1 MATSSDMLPPS
12 EVAAGGYDQ
21 ERRARLQNH
30 TLTQEELKVLQECNR
45 ESFLYRAL
53 PLGLGAAVAVQYGTK
68 MGYLTPHP
76 KYGPYM
82 KMIGAGFIGW
92 MVGKFSY
99 RRQCEE
105 KLMKLPNSVIGEAL
119 RRKHGMSS
127 PDSFLGSPV
136 GQFTDYV
143 SGQDRDLGT
152 LSSQSLDLRS
162 RGSPQGLDDNQ
173 RPSMDRSRSHTASQG
188 LDDRQRPSMDSMSS
202 TSPQGLNDS
211 ERPSM
216 DNPNLAKVPENLPPA
231 KFSTSYEELRR
242 QNREEYERRFS
253 TTPPSSSQQPAPSYQ
268 GLPER
273 QEREYPLRQSTPGSA
288 LGSGGGKKNKY
299 GDAWEE

>member
-21 ERRARLQNH
+21 DRRARLQNH
-30 TLTQEELKVLQECNR
+30 ALTPDELKVLQECNR
-45 ESFLYRAL
+45 ESFMYRAL

-76 KYGPYM
+76 KYGPYI
-82 KMIGAGFIGW
+82 KMMGAGFVGW

-105 KLMKLPNSVIGEAL
+105 KLMRLPNSVIGEAL
-119 RRKHGMSS
+119 RRKYGMAS
-127 PDSFLGSPV
+127 PDSFPGSPG
-136 GQFTDYV
+136 GQYTDYSS
-143 SGQDRDLGT
+143 SGQDRELG
-152 LSSQSLDLRS
+152 LDLRS
-162 RGSPQGLDDNQ
+162 RGAPQGLDDSQ
-173 RPSMDRSRSHTASQG
+173 RPTLDRLRSHNTPQG
-188 LDDRQRPSMDSMSS
+188 LDDRQRPSMDSMRSS

-216 DNPNLAKVPENLPPA
+216 DNPNLAVVPENLPPA

-253 TTPPSSSQQPAPSYQ
+253 TPPPSSSQQPAPPYQ

-273 QEREYPLRQSTPGSA
+273 QERDYPPRQSA
-288 LGSGGGKKNKY
+288 QGSGGGKKNKY
-299 GDAWEE
+299 GDSWEE